1 MSDWVYVFNPA
12 LIFGGGEIYIMRLA
26 NLLNLK
32 QRFNVVSAALPLLQ
46 RGLAQSNSTFINL
59 PGSGGFAIRISF
71 LAWLFRSRRLLRE
84 QAATIILNGRGGAY
98 FSPAVRV
105 LTGIKPVV
113 IYHTE
118 LSERRYDVKQ
128 WLCRLSLYFAKSTVA
143 VSETV
148 AAQHIQRWHSLKI
161 RVISNWIDYSS
172 NSQFSTPAHGNGKFF
187 DIAVVGRLE
196 KNKGVLDILAS
207 CLDADSI
214 DINFYGDGSLRAN
227 VEEIATQAPCV
238 KVHGHVE
245 ELWQQLSRHA
255 ILLSASYSES
265 FSYSVAE
272 GIYAGL
278 LCVVSDIPAHR
289 ELLGPAYP
297 GALYFSPGDQQGL
310 RAALA
315 AARSYLAQT
324 DGSADEIIRSAKAR
338 MQSRNGPEQAR
349 KAYRAVLLEAS

>member
-1 MSDWVYVFNPA
+1 MSEWIYVFSPA
-12 LIFGGGEIYIMRLA
+12 QFFGGGEMYLIRLA
-26 NLLNLK
+26 SLLNLQ
-32 QRFNVVSAALPLLQ
+32 QRFNVVSTASPLLQ
-46 RGLAQSNSTFINL
+46 RGLALSNGTFIKL
-59 PGSGGFAIRISF
+59 PNSGGVALRISF
-71 LAWLFRSRRLLRE
+71 LVWLVRSRRLLRE
-84 QAATIILNGRGGAY
+84 QAATIVLNGRGAAY
-98 FSPAVRV
+98 FSPAVKV

-118 LSERRYDVKQ
+118 LSTKRYDIKE
-128 WLCRLSLYFAKSTVA
+128 WICRAALCFAKSTVA

-148 AAQHIQRWHSLKI
+148 AAQHVKRWPSLKI
-161 RVISNWIDYSS
+161 CVISNWIDNSL
-172 NSQFSTPAHGNGKFF
+172 NSQISAPIERNGKLF

-207 CLDADSI
+207 CLKPDSA
-214 DINFYGDGSLRAN
+214 DINFYGDGSLRQN
-227 VEEIATQAPCV
+227 VEEAAAKAPYI
-238 KVHGHVE
+238 KVRGHVE
-245 ELWQQLSRHA
+245 ELWQQLSRHS

-297 GALYFSPGDQQGL
+297 DTLYFHPGDQQGL
-310 RAALA
+310 RVALA
-315 AARSYLAQT
+315 VARNYLAQT
-324 DGSADEIIRSAKAR
+324 DGSAAEIIGLAKAR

-349 KAYRAVLLEAS
+349 KAYRAVLLETS